1 MSGRFKMRWLCV
13 MLLAG
18 ALSAPSAA
26 KACAVCFGEP
36 SSPMALGLGWGI
48 ASLLGVVMLVLG
60 SIASFFF
67 YLAKR
72 SARAAIA
79 TAPQASTLPNSP
91 LPDL

>member
-1 MSGRFKMRWLCV
+1 MSGRFKVRWLCV
-13 MLLAG
+13 LLLAA
-18 ALSAPSAA
+18 ALSAPAAA

-48 ASLLGVVMLVLG
+48 VSLLGVVMLVLG

-72 SARAAIA
+72 SARAAGA
-79 TAPQASTLPNSP
+79 PAPQASTLPNSP
-91 LPDL
+91 LSDL